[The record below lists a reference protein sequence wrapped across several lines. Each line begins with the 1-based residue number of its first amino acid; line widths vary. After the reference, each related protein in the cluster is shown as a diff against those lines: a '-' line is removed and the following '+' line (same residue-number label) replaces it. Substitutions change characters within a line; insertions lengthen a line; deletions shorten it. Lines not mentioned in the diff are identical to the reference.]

1 MLALSKRQRKHATR
15 QKSNLL
21 GGMLVRPLFGAN
33 KHVSLLNRNMLY
45 RVFQQAHHA
54 GMIMKAKV
62 RNFSG

>member
-33 KHVSLLNRNMLY
+33 KHVSLLIEIYYIEFFNKPNFL
-45 RVFQQAHHA
+45 A
-54 GMIMKAKV
+54 GIY
-62 RNFSG
+62 